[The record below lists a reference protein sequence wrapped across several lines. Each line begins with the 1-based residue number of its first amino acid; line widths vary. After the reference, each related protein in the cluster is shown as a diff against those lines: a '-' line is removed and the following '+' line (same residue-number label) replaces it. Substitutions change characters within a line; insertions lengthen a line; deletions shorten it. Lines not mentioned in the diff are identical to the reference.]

1 MKSLLCE
8 LILIIVGFG
17 VLQSKGQE
25 TSLAVG
31 IDRRTGQL
39 IGTDLVCKQ
48 KYDAMTEDVGLL
60 IKGEGPWHKYMVYS
74 LGAAIELQ
82 TNRESLE
89 GWIII
94 GVYRRISDQIT
105 PADRIS
111 KLWVEVADND
121 LEYGDLEFKDY
132 GNYLGGTY
140 FYYDNPSQFYRPEPI
155 LSPRSLKIDVLAKER
170 IHHKDME
177 DEMLYILKIYFP
189 VLLNKRID
197 HIPSIVI
204 RGQLQGFDFGWKF
217 HRSQNRTTA
226 ADIESQ
232 IRNSSITAGKDSATA
247 NKSKTPAVF
256 GMQPTVADKSTVLPG
271 ITLSISK
278 KDGFLLITFSPVV
291 TNANL
296 EQANVSSYPWVWQN
310 ATTTTNSA
318 TNGWYVTPTLEPRV
332 FRVRI
337 DR

>member
-1 MKSLLCE
+1 MKSLFCWLT
-8 LILIIVGFG
+8 LIIVGFE
-17 VLQSKGQE
+17 VLQSNGQE
-25 TSLAVG
+25 TSLAIG

-48 KYDAMTEDVGLL
+48 KYDAMTEDAGRM
-60 IKGEGPWHKYMVYS
+60 IDGDGPWHNYGVYS

-94 GVYRRISDQIT
+94 GVYRMISDQIT

-121 LEYGDLEFKDY
+121 NLEFGDY
-132 GNYLGGTY
+132 DNYLGGTY
-140 FYYDNPSQFYRPEPI
+140 FGHDNVWYEPEPV

-170 IHHKDME
+170 IRHRGME

-197 HIPSIVI
+197 HIPSIGI
-204 RGQLQGFDFGWKF
+204 RGRLQGFDFGWKF

-232 IRNSSITAGKDSATA
+232 IRNSSITAGKNSATA
-247 NKSKTPAVF
+247 NKSKNPAVF
-256 GMQPTVADKSTVLPG
+256 GTQPTVADKSTVLPG

-278 KDGFLLITFSPVV
+278 KDGFLLVTFSPVV

-310 ATTTTNSA
+310 AITTTNSA